1 MTPPR
6 LPPTSGPA
14 PHTSRLAP
22 RGSRLAPRTSGLATR
37 RAFLRGALLTG
48 AALAAAACSA
58 APVATPANKP
68 SAPVAKGE
76 PRPLT
81 VSIWGGIT
89 EESVRKWVL
98 PRFEKEHNARVTL
111 DVGLQG
117 ARYNKLLAQK
127 AAPTVDVFFST
138 EELVYNGLKQDLFE
152 KVDPAKLSNW
162 GKLHDWAKP
171 IPEYGPAAGLTTLG
185 IAYHTQRV
193 QSPPR
198 VWADLWRP
206 DLQGKLGMVGFNHS
220 QGPALLIRAA
230 ELDGGSIEQV
240 DPGFAR
246 LAQLRPSAVTL
257 YFTEYIPQF
266 LQGDVLVT
274 PELDYYVQ
282 TLKVQGYPIE
292 WALPDDGAFS
302 VLQVMNVVK
311 GTQQR
316 ELAEAFMDAYLE
328 EESQRAIAN
337 DNYTSPSNKET
348 TLEPTVAA
356 KTMVGERL
364 AKLRTFDL
372 KTIAERRAA
381 WTERFNAEVLPRWK
395 A

>member
-1 MTPPR
+1 MIPHRSADPSADRT
-6 LPPTSGPA
+6 GAPA
-14 PHTSRLAP
+14 MARMP
-22 RGSRLAPRTSGLATR
+22 R
-37 RAFLRGALLTG
+37 RAFLRGAFLSG
-48 AALAAAACSA
+48 AALALAACST
-58 APVATPANKP
+58 APVATPTPKGA
-68 SAPVAKGE
+68 APAARGE

-117 ARYNKLLAQK
+117 ARYNKLVAQK
-127 AAPTVDVFFST
+127 ASPTVDVFFST

-152 KVDPAKLSNW
+152 KVDPASLANW
-162 GKLHDWAKP
+162 SKLHDWAKP
-171 IPEYGPAAGLTTLG
+171 VPEYGPAAGLTTLG

-193 QSPPR
+193 QNPPR
-198 VWADLWRP
+198 IWADLWRP
-206 DLQGKLGMVGFNHS
+206 DLQGKLGMIGFNHS

-230 ELDGGSIEQV
+230 ELDGGLIEQV

-246 LAQLRPSAVTL
+246 LAQLKPSAVTL
-257 YFTEYIPQF
+257 YFTEYVPQF
-266 LQGDVLVT
+266 LQGEVLVT

-311 GTQQR
+311 GTGRQA
-316 ELAEAFMDAYLE
+316 LAEAFMDLYLD
-328 EESQRAIAN
+328 EESQRSIAN
-337 DNYTSPSNKET
+337 DNYTSPSNKDT